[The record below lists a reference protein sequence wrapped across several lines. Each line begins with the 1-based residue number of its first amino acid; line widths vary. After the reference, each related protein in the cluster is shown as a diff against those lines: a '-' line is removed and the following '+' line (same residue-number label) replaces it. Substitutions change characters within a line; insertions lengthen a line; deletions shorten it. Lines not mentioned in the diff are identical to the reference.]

1 MPKTKRAPK
10 KKTSRRPAPVSR
22 PKGKA
27 KRRSNP
33 RRCNMCRGTGKL
45 KSKRNNPCPMCK
57 GNGYVGVQR
66 NPGETVGEFKRR
78 MHTTVEI
85 RGHEEVLAP
94 EEEEEEE
101 EQTSN
106 PRKLREGD
114 AVWRNSRT
122 RSGALLPPSV
132 GVVKETRNGRV
143 RVEFPEE
150 GYGEW
155 VAPADLRLT
164 PEKLRKTNESAADD
178 AAAQRAHFEKLH
190 WGDPPTGPVKLNCPD
205 YRDASAVLGRLVKVE
220 YVASKGGRTYTW
232 VHKHL
237 APAYLV
243 VTKRG
248 KLLIGEPEGKKSY
261 IVTAAGIE
269 G

>member
-78 MHTTVEI
+78 MHTTIEI
-85 RGHEEVLAP
+85 KGHEEVVAA

-114 AVWRNSRT
+114 AV
-122 RSGALLPPSV
+122 
-132 GVVKETRNGRV
+132 
-143 RVEFPEE
+143 
-150 GYGEW
+150 
-155 VAPADLRLT
+155 
-164 PEKLRKTNESAADD
+164 NESAADD